1 MTVKRFLGFIFGVF
15 ASLDMDAA
23 QMKNKKLIEFGW
35 DEPGTSFLREHI
47 GEMEKSPFDGCV
59 FHADYV
65 WPTGRHGSFTWE
77 AWGTNRFNEQDL
89 KGAFEDLKALRST
102 RFKENFLRLN
112 TTPARLDWFDN
123 HDAVIQNVRL
133 AARLV
138 RAGKCPGILFDIEQ
152 YDAPLFDYRKQRDAK
167 SKSWEVYAAQV
178 RQRGREVIEA
188 FQEGCPGLTVFLTF
202 GYSLPW
208 EESQHGKLALAECH
222 YGLLA
227 PFVDGM
233 VDAARGRTRL
243 VDGHELSYGYRD
255 EARFAAARRTM
266 ETGLLPIVREP
277 EKYRRIVSLGFGVW
291 MDHDW
296 RKNGWDV
303 NDVSKNYF
311 TPDAFQASVRAAL
324 KHADEFVWVYTETPR
339 WWSKEGTP
347 VNLLKAYDES
357 LRRARGVR

>member
-1 MTVKRFLGFIFGVF
+1 M
-15 ASLDMDAA
+15 
-23 QMKNKKLIEFGW
+23 
-35 DEPGTSFLREHI
+35 
-47 GEMEKSPFDGCV
+47 
-59 FHADYV
+59 
-65 WPTGRHGSFTWE
+65 
-77 AWGTNRFNEQDL
+77 
-89 KGAFEDLKALRST
+89 
-102 RFKENFLRLN
+102 
-112 TTPARLDWFDN
+112 
-123 HDAVIQNVRL
+123 
-133 AARLV
+133 
-138 RAGKCPGILFDIEQ
+138 
-152 YDAPLFDYRKQRDAK
+152 
-167 SKSWEVYAAQV
+167 
-178 RQRGREVIEA
+178 EA